1 MQATQSIPALH
12 TQSGSLPD
20 STTPVDAIEFAAQLT
35 ESMQKNGQ
43 QSANQ
48 AESEHGLQTEVSEK
62 EMDQEA
68 ELADSLEEQV
78 DPNVAAFFY
87 QPLKMAE
94 QQLTAQ
100 LELALETGEVASVS
114 QESKVISSKEL
125 SFDHSTDIALENTR
139 VGLEDANGQHIETKE
154 AHLPI
159 SEDKLAAQP
168 AVVDSLGGKITQ
180 ATVVSQ
186 NNGGVFKTQAQT
198 LKKDAANSTFMNAEN
213 TVIDLVSTNKVENNF
228 LSAMGLNTENTV
240 LPEFEQVIEQVMFEQ
255 TTEEVST
262 GQDDL
267 DIQSQLRM
275 KVSGSFTDQLTA
287 VPTQTANPQKEIAL
301 PVVLTSES
309 SSKNQQVLTQTV
321 SEVIFDQSVGLKEGQ
336 QTTARLSLTPESLGN
351 MKIEIQIREQQLYTT
366 IVVESTET
374 KELMD
379 NSMKQLTASL
389 AQKNIHLQ
397 EMTVQIN
404 LPQATDFSFAD
415 SSQHEAG
422 NQDHAVPSRFTES
435 TDNNTD
441 STVVEEETAAS
452 TGRLSILA

>member
-20 STTPVDAIEFAAQLT
+20 STTPVDAIEFTAQLT

-48 AESEHGLQTEVSEK
+48 AESEHSLQTEVSEN

-94 QQLTAQ
+94 QQLAIH
-100 LELALETGEVASVS
+100 LEPALETAEVASVT
-114 QESKVISSKEL
+114 QESKLISSKEL
-125 SFDHSTDIALENTR
+125 SFDYPTDIALESTR
-139 VGLEDANGQHIETKE
+139 VRLDDANGQSIELKE
-154 AHLPI
+154 AHLPT
-159 SEDKLAAQP
+159 SEDKLATQP
-168 AVVDSLGGKITQ
+168 
-180 ATVVSQ
+180 TVVSQ
-186 NNGGVFKTQAQT
+186 NNEGVFKTQAQT
-198 LKKDAANSTFMNAEN
+198 LKKDAVDSTVMNAEY
-213 TVIDLVSTNKVENNF
+213 TGIDLVSTNKLENNF
-228 LSAMGLNTENTV
+228 LSAMNVSAENTV
-240 LPEFEQVIEQVMFEQ
+240 LAEFEQVIEQVMFEQ

-287 VPTQTANPQKEIAL
+287 VPAQTANPQKEIAL
-301 PVVLTSES
+301 PVMLTSES
-309 SSKNQQVLTQTV
+309 SSKNQQVLTQAI
-321 SEVIFDQSVGLKEGQ
+321 SEVIFDQSAGLKEGQ

-404 LPQATDFSFAD
+404 LPQATDFSFAG

>member
-1 MQATQSIPALH
+1 MQATQSITALH

-20 STTPVDAIEFAAQLT
+20 STTPVDAIEFTAQLN
-35 ESMQKNGQ
+35 ESMQKNSQ
-43 QSANQ
+43 KVPNQ
-48 AESEHGLQTEVSEK
+48 TESEPVLPLEVSEK

-68 ELADSLEEQV
+68 EQADSLDEQI

-94 QQLTAQ
+94 QQLTAH
-100 LELALETGEVASVS
+100 LEPALEIEVMDSVS
-114 QESKVISSKEL
+114 QQVKAFSLGQSEEIIV
-125 SFDHSTDIALENTR
+125 DSTRAT
-139 VGLEDANGQHIETKE
+139 LEDTHAQSIELNE
-154 AHLPI
+154 AHFLM
-159 SEDKLAAQP
+159 SEDTLPAQL
-168 AVVDSLGGKITQ
+168 AVVDSSSGKVEQT
-180 ATVVSQ
+180 TVVSQ
-186 NNGGVFKTQAQT
+186 SSEAVFKIQAQT
-198 LKKDAANSTFMNAEN
+198 LKKDSADLDHTNIESNIIEPIRSEKLENGLSFAMNS
-213 TVIDLVSTNKVENNF
+213 
-228 LSAMGLNTENTV
+228 GLGNTE
-240 LPEFEQVIEQVMFEQ
+240 LPEFEQEIEQLVIEQPPEKM
-255 TTEEVST
+255 TT

-287 VPTQTANPQKEIAL
+287 VPAQTANPQKEIAL

-309 SSKNQQVLTQTV
+309 SSKNQQDLTRAV
-321 SEVIFDQSVGLKEGQ
+321 SEIIFDQSAGLKEGQ

-379 NSMKQLTASL
+379 SSMKQLTTSL

-404 LPQATDFSFAD
+404 LPQETDFSFAG

>member
-12 TQSGSLPD
+12 TQSGSLPE
-20 STTPVDAIEFAAQLT
+20 STIPVDAIEFTAQLT

-48 AESEHGLQTEVSEK
+48 AESGPVLQTEVSEK

-68 ELADSLEEQV
+68 EQADSLDEQI
-78 DPNVAAFFY
+78 DPNIAAFFY

-100 LELALETGEVASVS
+100 LEPALETGEVASVS
-114 QESKVISSKEL
+114 EESKVISSKEL

-139 VGLEDANGQHIETKE
+139 AVLEDANGQHIVPKE

-159 SEDKLAAQP
+159 SENKMAAS
-168 AVVDSLGGKITQ
+168 DLSSDTINQ

-186 NNGGVFKTQAQT
+186 NNEGVFKTQAQT
-198 LKKDAANSTFMNAEN
+198 LKKDAADSTFMNAEN
-213 TVIDLVSTNKVENNF
+213 TVIDLVSTNKVEKNF

-255 TTEEVST
+255 ITEEVST

-301 PVVLTSES
+301 PVMLTSES
-309 SSKNQQVLTQTV
+309 SSKNQQVLTQAI
-321 SEVIFDQSVGLKEGQ
+321 SEVIFDQSAGLKEGQ
-336 QTTARLSLTPESLGN
+336 QTTARLSLSPESLGN

-404 LPQATDFSFAD
+404 LPQATDFSFAG